1 MKKRYNWLN
10 HLLNF
15 IAVILGVYLAFYVDA
30 RGKTNEERK
39 EARLLMRSM
48 VNDLEADIKSFE
60 DYQIPFNR
68 NYQEDVDSLLLFLS
82 TNNVGAAEGKLPSIL
97 QVENYAPNNSIYNSM
112 KSSGKLK
119 LIDDPQLQKTLSDF
133 YDGRVQET
141 ISKNEI
147 QADYF
152 LDELVTWLRFNTDL
166 LNMRLL
172 PDGELLVLQNT
183 LIIYQSL
190 VGQKL
195 RDYQLVIEESE
206 ALKAQIEVYLA
217 DH

>member
-1 MKKRYNWLN
+1 MKKRYSWLN
-10 HLLNF
+10 HILNF

-30 RGKTNEERK
+30 RGKAAEDRK

-48 VNDLEADIKSFE
+48 VNDLEADIKSYE
-60 DYQIPFNR
+60 DYHIPFNR
-68 NYQEDVDSLLLFLS
+68 NYQEDVDSLLLFVS
-82 TNNVGAAEGKLPSIL
+82 TNKVEAAESKLPAIL

-119 LIDDPQLQKTLSDF
+119 LIDDAQLQKTLSDF

-166 LNMRLL
+166 MNMRLL
-172 PDGELLVLQNT
+172 PNRELIVLQNT

-195 RDYQLVIEESE
+195 RDYQLVVEESE
-206 ALKAQIEVYLA
+206 ALKEQIEAYLA